1 MNWSEVNWNNAPAF
15 WLAWVLPLLVASA
28 VFAHRGVA
36 RAAERFAGRTMTPRL
51 LPPLHASAAAA
62 KAAWFL
68 GGVMLAIVAAASPGW
83 GVVYRPVAAHGLDLV
98 VALDVSRSMLA
109 DDAGDSRLGRAR
121 SAIAWLVDALEGDRV
136 GLLLFAGQTV
146 QTCPLTLDRGFFRG
160 ALADANPA
168 LVGRGG
174 TKLGPALDEA
184 LRMLD
189 TSHDRDKLVLLVT
202 DGGDQE
208 SFPKAAAERLAEKG
222 VRVIALGLGRA
233 DEGAPLVIEGK
244 IVRTQDG
251 QPVSARLNDALMKE
265 LATSTKGMYV
275 PPDAAHRLPDLYAEH
290 FGALRR
296 GKHEEMQEK
305 LHREQYQWFLV
316 PGFVLL
322 LVQAGRSPY
331 RRRRAANETTS
342 RTAAPR
348 AGAKSAIALLVLA
361 GLVTACSR
369 EADQVEIALEQFRA
383 GEYEKAETT
392 LLALGD
398 ERKDRPL
405 LAYDLACVHQA
416 RGRASEARARYVDA
430 LDRGEKQLRAR
441 THHNLAM
448 LGVERLR
455 ALAGDDVAAV
465 KKDKREEIQAL
476 AGAALDDLLRARQL
490 DPSLDAPSLDGDAG
504 GEVTRRQDKLARWLR
519 ATEDAWRE
527 RDRQT
532 ERDARAAEKGSAY
545 LAALIDGERD
555 LLARLAQGEA
565 LEDLELRQRDL
576 RDDLGRCGEH
586 FADEGAALPEA
597 FRAEASAGLVAL
609 DPELRSVESA
619 LRDGATDVAATSI
632 RAAADAMT
640 GVLALW
646 AAPDATLLSAARAQ
660 QDFVQELQQHTR
672 LRAAAVDGGA
682 EALSVVER
690 MKDELIARE
699 RRIASW
705 LVNLA
710 RRLAPEHAAAE
721 GSSVF
726 VERARARLPEIDA
739 LLARTA
745 ERVGGTGPQAL
756 VLGTRAAQALDS
768 LALEAQISGLDAKAL
783 VQRLELEQQRLVR
796 AADVLLDPT
805 ATPRGVL
812 ATLNRV
818 ARDVALALAWQPL
831 PSDARDQAGRAVYL
845 EPAIEKRRAA
855 AQQGHGAE
863 QHEQD
868 RKPEAEQAALAV
880 AVARARDALER
891 ASSACGA
898 TPSEAAVVALHEARV
913 ALRGLGILLGDF
925 DGLLERAANEQA
937 SLAAQGEA
945 DAKDEALLAHRD
957 ALREQGLTTPAI
969 EALRDALAGEIT
981 TAQVQADEKTA
992 TADDAEKAER
1002 RAALEALGKS
1012 LTPAAEAARDALGAL
1027 GTPAE
1032 TREAANERRAAA
1044 APAQRRAADLLRAAV
1059 DELARARLPLVEL
1072 GKRIAEGEANL
1083 LELARS
1089 PDAAH
1094 PRAELEASQRDLG
1107 SFVVRLGP
1115 ALARQFARPGKE
1127 SGEEPREETE
1137 DEKAAKA
1144 QLEALVTAIG
1154 PAHAA
1159 SLEAL
1164 RGADATHDAASIEA
1178 VLDPS
1183 RDLWSVLAEFQPLLE
1198 RAVAESAERLARS
1211 QGFAQTAPDDARAQ
1225 HAAVDQLRTRRFVPE
1240 LRAKIE
1246 AIAAQQQAQ
1255 QEQQQQQAQQP
1266 GQAQPAAP
1274 GGLSPEL
1281 IELARKNL
1289 PAAEAAMDA
1298 AQAQI
1303 TGRAWRDVVD
1313 RQDEAHRLLEEILEK
1328 LQKDQK
1334 DQQDQQD
1341 QQQQPQPQDQQQT
1354 PQQPR
1359 SPEELERLMQAV
1371 RERNRNAPQ
1380 PTARSTVKE
1389 DW

>member
-28 VFAHRGVA
+28 VVAHRGVV

-62 KAAWFL
+62 KTAWFL

-83 GVVYRPVAAHGLDLV
+83 GVVYRPVAARGLDLV

-121 SAIAWLVDALEGDRV
+121 SAIGWLVDALEGDRV

-208 SFPKAAAERLAEKG
+208 SFPKAAAARLAEKG

-251 QPVSARLNDALMKE
+251 QPVSARLNDALLKE

-275 PPDAAHRLPDLYAEH
+275 PPDAAHRLPELYAEH

-296 GKHEEMQEK
+296 GQHEEMQEK

-331 RRRRAANETTS
+331 RRRRAANETRSTS
-342 RTAAPR
+342 TTPR
-348 AGAKSAIALLVLA
+348 SGARSALALLVLTA
-361 GLVTACSR
+361 LFAACSR
-369 EADQVEIALEQFRA
+369 EADQVEIALEQFRT

-398 ERKDRPL
+398 ERQDRPL

-416 RGRASEARARYVDA
+416 RGRSSEARARYVEA
-430 LDRGEKQLRAR
+430 LDRGEKPLRAR

-455 ALAGDDVAAV
+455 ALSGDDVAAV
-465 KKDKREEIQAL
+465 GKDRREEITAL
-476 AGAALDDLLRARQL
+476 AGAAIDDLLRARQL
-490 DPSLDAPSLDGDAG
+490 DPSLDAATG
-504 GEVTRRQDKLARWLR
+504 GELTRRQDRLARWLR
-519 ATEDAWRE
+519 ATEDAWRA

-532 ERDARAAEKGSAY
+532 ERDARAAAKGSAY
-545 LAALIDGERD
+545 LAALLDAERD

-576 RDDLGRCGEH
+576 RDELGQCSEH

-597 FRAEASAGLVAL
+597 FHAEVSSGLAAL
-609 DPELRSVESA
+609 DPELRGIESA
-619 LRDGATDVAATSI
+619 LRDGATELAATSI
-632 RAAADAMT
+632 RSAADAMT

-646 AAPDATLLSAARAQ
+646 AAPDATLARAARAQ
-660 QDFVQELQQHTR
+660 QDFVQEIRQHTR
-672 LRAAAVDGGA
+672 LRGAASEGGA
-682 EALSVVER
+682 EALGVVER
-690 MKDELIARE
+690 SQDELIARE
-699 RRIASW
+699 RRIAAW

-710 RRLAPEHAAAE
+710 RRLAPEHADAAW
-721 GSSVF
+721 SSVF
-726 VERARARLPEIDA
+726 VERARARLPEIDV

-796 AADVLLDPT
+796 AADLLLDPS
-805 ATPRGVL
+805 ATPPGLL

-818 ARDVALALAWQPL
+818 ARDLALALAWQPL
-831 PSDARDQAGRAVYL
+831 PSDARDQAARAAYL
-845 EPAIEKRRAA
+845 EPAIEKQRKSE
-855 AQQGHGAE
+855 QQGHGTD
-863 QHEQD
+863 QQQD
-868 RKPEAEQAALAV
+868 PKPDAQQAAIALSV
-880 AVARARDALER
+880 TRAKDALER

-898 TPSEAAVVALHEARV
+898 TPSAAAVVALHEGRV
-913 ALRGLGILLGDF
+913 ALRELGILLGDF

-969 EALRDALAGEIT
+969 ERLRDALAAEIT
-981 TAQVQADEKTA
+981 AAETPVDEKA
-992 TADDAEKAER
+992 SVAGDAEKKER
-1002 RAALEALGKS
+1002 RAALDALGKS
-1012 LTPAAEAARDALGAL
+1012 LAPAAEAARDALGAL

-1032 TREAANERRAAA
+1032 TLTQANERRAAA

-1072 GKRIAEGEANL
+1072 GKRIAEGEAEL

-1089 PDAAH
+1089 SDAAH
-1094 PRAELEASQRDLG
+1094 PRAELEASQQDLG

-1115 ALARQFARPGKE
+1115 ALARELAPP
-1127 SGEEPREETE
+1127 GEEAKEQTD

-1144 QLEALVTAIG
+1144 QLEALVQAIG
-1154 PAHAA
+1154 AAHAA
-1159 SLEAL
+1159 SLAAL
-1164 RGADATHDAASIEA
+1164 SGADETHDAASIEA

-1183 RDLWSVLAEFQPLLE
+1183 RDLWAALAEFQPLLE
-1198 RAVAESAERLARS
+1198 RAVAESAEWLARS

-1225 HAAVDQLRTRRFVPE
+1225 QAAVDQLRTRRFVPE

-1246 AIAAQQQAQ
+1246 AIAAQQQ
-1255 QEQQQQQAQQP
+1255 QEQQAQQAQAQPP

-1274 GGLSPEL
+1274 GGLSPEV

-1289 PAAEAAMDA
+1289 PAAETAMDA

-1303 TGRAWRDVVD
+1303 TARSWRDVVD
-1313 RQDEAHRLLEEILEK
+1313 RQDEAHRLLEEILAK
-1328 LQKDQK
+1328 LKK

-1341 QQQQPQPQDQQQT
+1341 KQDQQQEPQPQEPQQT